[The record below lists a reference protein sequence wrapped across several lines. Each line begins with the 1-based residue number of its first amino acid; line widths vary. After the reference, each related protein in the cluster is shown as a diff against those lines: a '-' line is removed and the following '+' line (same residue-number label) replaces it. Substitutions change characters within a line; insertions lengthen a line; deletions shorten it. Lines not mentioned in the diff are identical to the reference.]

1 MSNSNLDKIK
11 KDASTVSKVQE
22 SIKVLLTTYSQFQT
36 SLEEKF
42 REEVREQ
49 SGKMDGLE
57 DFYRLNM
64 VVKRNSQIISNT
76 LGMINKVKDISD
88 FNIEEISDEI
98 DNKKIKEL
106 VS

>member
-1 MSNSNLDKIK
+1 MSNLDKIK
-11 KDASTVSKVQE
+11 KDASSLSEKVKE
-22 SIKVLLTTYSQFQT
+22 SIKVLLTTYSQFQI

-49 SGKMDGLE
+49 GGKMEGLE

-64 VVKRNSQIISNT
+64 LVKRNSQIISNA
-76 LGMINKVKDISD
+76 LGMINKVKDVSGFD
-88 FNIEEISDEI
+88 IEEITDTVE
-98 DNKKIKEL
+98 NNKIKEL

>member
-1 MSNSNLDKIK
+1 M
-11 KDASTVSKVQE
+11 
-22 SIKVLLTTYSQFQT
+22 
-36 SLEEKF
+36 EEKF

-49 SGKMDGLE
+49 GGKMDGLE

-76 LGMINKVKDISD
+76 LGMINKVKDISG
-88 FNIEEISDEI
+88 FNIEEITEDIE
-98 DNKKIKEL
+98 NKNIKEL